1 MNTVIRIKTKLS
13 YANVQIITQM
23 LPVLYQTENI
33 HVKFGATTVDA
44 FAVESDDPTQT
55 VYALISVT
63 QQSTR

>member
-1 MNTVIRIKTKLS
+1 
-13 YANVQIITQM
+13 M